1 VLKLN
6 EYIRRFEDA
15 IQTSPIVR
23 SYEIHVDRKTDDIA
37 YLSGMAEFSDGSMLD
52 FKEFVAAA
60 RERIEKYKYAY
71 NYRRQDQFVF
81 RYDNAPDPR
90 ARNLPSFPHHVHLS
104 SGKIARS
111 LPKDICG
118 ILDCIENSMIEAAGI
133 EPPALNGV

>member
-1 VLKLN
+1 MNISGVSKM
-6 EYIRRFEDA
+6 RFKPRPLFDLMKSTSTERQM
-15 IQTSPIVR
+15 ISPIL
-23 SYEIHVDRKTDDIA
+23 A
-37 YLSGMAEFSDGSMLD
+37 AWQNFLSDGSMLD